1 MVDWLLR
8 WTAILQASLPGV
20 APGASWQVTPACHP
34 IPPCAAHA
42 ARWVEGLSSGT
53 LFLRH
58 LLSLIHLGLLSFQET
73 AGGGLVFWHPQGA
86 RVRSIIEDYWR
97 ARHREAGY
105 ELLFTPHIAKLDLW
119 KTSGHFDF
127 YKENMFDQVG
137 GGWEEGEERRGGERR

>member
-1 MVDWLLR
+1 M
-8 WTAILQASLPGV
+8 
-20 APGASWQVTPACHP
+20 
-34 IPPCAAHA
+34 
-42 ARWVEGLSSGT
+42 SSGT

-137 GGWEEGEERRGGERR
+137 GGWEDGIVGVAVRVGGGVFVRGGGCLCVCVCVCV